1 MQDMQALLHES
12 GGSEAGFPTGGFMG
26 DLIRAK
32 DWSATPLG
40 AMETWSPSLRMMVSF
55 LLANRFPLLLWW
67 GPKYVSIYND
77 AYRPVLGNKH
87 PNALGQPVSEC
98 WSEIWHVLQP
108 LIDTPFN
115 GGPATW
121 VEDLALELNRHG
133 FIEEAHF
140 TVAYSPV
147 PDETAPRGIGGVLA
161 TVHEI
166 TEKVIGERRMKVL
179 SDLGLRVAE
188 GKTGETACG
197 IAAETLANHPK
208 DSPFALLYLL
218 DREGRH
224 MHLAGAAGV
233 AMGTELSPIT
243 VDVSG
248 EYPDQDRWHLADVLR
263 SESALA
269 VEDLAQR
276 FAHVPSGP
284 WSDPPRTAV
293 VVPIHSTNAHQLAGL
308 LVAGVSARLH
318 LDHLYL
324 SFLDLVAAQ
333 IATAIANARSY
344 EEERRRAAAL
354 AQIDHAKTVF
364 FSNVSHEF
372 RTPLTLMLGPLED
385 LLNDPQPLGPA
396 QRQQLNVAHRN
407 SLRLLR
413 LVNTL
418 LDFSRIEAG
427 RVQASYQPTDLAALT
442 TDLASQFRSATER
455 AGLSLDIECAP
466 LPEPVY
472 VDRDLWEKLV
482 LNLLSNAFKFTLAG
496 GIAIALRGADGQA
509 ELQVRDTGTG
519 IAAHELPRLFER
531 FHRVESSRGR
541 THEGTGIGLA
551 LVQELA
557 RLHGG
562 TVRVDST
569 PGVGSVFTVNIPFGT
584 EHLPPERVRSDGHS
598 VSTAIG
604 SRPFVEEA
612 LRWLPT
618 DAETPADAREG
629 DLDRSFP
636 AVLRESGGNILL
648 ADDNADMRDYVGKLL
663 APHYEVRTAA
673 DGSQALEEIR
683 ERRPDLLLSDVMMP
697 KLDGLGLV
705 RAVRADAAL
714 ADLPIILLSARA
726 GEEASVQG
734 LEAGA
739 DDYLVKPFGARE
751 LLARVAGTL
760 KLARTRRELES
771 RIAADQAQLQ
781 VIFDN
786 APLGVYLVD
795 DALRIIDINPTAR
808 PMFGDAANLVGQ
820 DFSELMHRLWS
831 QSYADEVVWH
841 FRQTLETGVPYHV
854 PEHAEER
861 IDRGVIEYYE
871 WQINRVPLPRGRYG
885 VVCYF
890 RDISVQVHARQAIAE
905 TGEKLL
911 RLNERLETRVD
922 EEVAA
927 REQAQARLAHSQ
939 RMEALGQL
947 AGGIAHDFNNILQA
961 VSGGLSLIEKR
972 TQDPQLRRLAGMA
985 GEAAARGSAIT
996 GRLLSFARRGELR
1009 ATSVEPL
1016 PLLENLREMLIP
1028 TLGAAI
1034 TIRLDVP
1041 PDVPPMLADKAQLET
1056 VLINLAINA
1065 RDAMPD
1071 GGSLTISVEPDRL
1084 NDARMNGHRPG
1095 SYLRIRVVDTGKGM
1109 DAVTLARASEPFFT
1123 TKPPGQGTGLGLAM
1137 ARGFAQQSGGDFMI
1151 ESATARG
1158 TAVTL
1163 WFPQAD
1169 QAKADAPP
1177 DASATPCG
1185 TSARVLIA
1193 DDDPMVREVLAWQ
1206 LIAQGYRVTQ
1216 ASDGL
1221 AALAELESGNIPDL
1235 LVTDFAMPGMN
1246 GLELIQEARRR
1257 RLGLPALLLT
1267 GYADGN
1273 IIDDVFNMKLDP
1285 ISLLRKPVTDAQL
1298 TERMTALLLGGAA
1311 RPSSAGST
1319 TRARH

>member
-1 MQDMQALLHES
+1 MHDLQATFGQ
-12 GGSEAGFPTGGFMG
+12 GGSSELGFLAGGGSMG

-40 AMETWSPSLRMMVSF
+40 AVETWSASLRMMVSF

-67 GPKYVSIYND
+67 GPQYLSIYND

-87 PNALGQPVSEC
+87 PHALGQPVSEC

-121 VEDLALELNRHG
+121 IDDLALEINRHG
-133 FIEEAHF
+133 FVEETHF

-147 PDETAPRGIGGVLA
+147 PDESAPRGIGGVLA

-166 TEKVIGERRMKVL
+166 TEKVIGERRIKLL
-179 SDLGLRVAE
+179 SDLGLRVSE
-188 GKTGETACG
+188 GKMAETACA
-197 IAAETLANHPK
+197 IAGEALASHPK
-208 DSPFALLYLL
+208 DIPFALLYLL
-218 DREGRH
+218 DREGRQV
-224 MHLAGAAGV
+224 HLAGAAGV
-233 AMGTELSPIT
+233 PAGTDLSPIT
-243 VDVSG
+243 VHMSDDCPS
-248 EYPDQDRWHLADVLR
+248 QDPWRFADVLR
-263 SESALA
+263 GETA
-269 VEDLAQR
+269 VLVEGLEQR

-284 WSDPPRTAV
+284 WSDRPREAV
-293 VVPIHSTNAHQLAGL
+293 VVPIRSTKAHQPAGL
-308 LVAGVSARLH
+308 LVAGVSARLR
-318 LDHLYL
+318 LDQLYL
-324 SFLDLVAAQ
+324 SFIDLVAAQ

-344 EEERRRAAAL
+344 EEECRRAAAL
-354 AQIDHAKTVF
+354 AEIDRAKTVF

-385 LLNDPQPLGPA
+385 LLSDPASLAPE
-396 QRQQLNVAHRN
+396 QRQRLSVAHRN

-442 TDLASQFRSATER
+442 ADLASQFRSATER
-455 AGLSLDIECAP
+455 AGLTLAIECP
-466 LPEPVY
+466 TLPEPVH
-472 VDRDLWEKLV
+472 VDRDMWEKLV
-482 LNLLSNAFKFTLAG
+482 LNLLSNAFKFTFEG
-496 GIAIALRGADGQA
+496 GITVALRAESGQA
-509 ELQVRDTGTG
+509 ELQVRDTGIG
-519 IAAHELPRLFER
+519 IAPGELPRLFER
-531 FHRVESSRGR
+531 FHRVEGSRGR

-569 PGVGSVFTVNIPFGT
+569 PGAGSTFTVSIPFGT
-584 EHLPPERVRSDGHS
+584 DHLPPERVQSPGHL
-598 VSTAIG
+598 VSTVTG

-612 LRWLPT
+612 LRWLPHE
-618 DAETPADAREG
+618 AASPATSAGEAG
-629 DLDRSFP
+629 LDRLAAPSS
-636 AVLRESGGNILL
+636 RDSGGCILL
-648 ADDNADMRDYVGKLL
+648 ADDNADMRDYVTRLL
-663 APHYEVRTAA
+663 APHYVVRTAT
-673 DGSQALEEIR
+673 DGAQALEEMR
-683 ERRPDLLLSDVMMP
+683 RRRPDLLLSDVMMP

-714 ADLPIILLSARA
+714 ADLPIVLLSARA
-726 GEEASVQG
+726 GEEESVQG
-734 LEAGA
+734 LDAGA

-751 LLARVAGTL
+751 LLARVAGML
-760 KLARTRRELES
+760 KLARVRREFEK

-786 APLGVYLVD
+786 APVGVCLLD
-795 DALRIIDINPTAR
+795 GALRILSINPTAR
-808 PMFGDAANLVGQ
+808 PMFGNAFDLVGQ
-820 DFSELMHRLWS
+820 DLPEVIHRLWP
-831 QSYADEVVWH
+831 QAYADEIVWH
-841 FRQTLETGVPYHV
+841 FRHTLRSGEPYHL
-854 PEHAEER
+854 AERAETR
-861 IDRGVIEYYE
+861 LDRGVVEYYE
-871 WQINRVPLPRGRYG
+871 WQINRVPLPESKYG
-885 VVCYF
+885 LVCYI
-890 RDISVQVHARQAIAE
+890 RDVSVQVQARQAIAE
-905 TGEKLL
+905 ASEKLL
-911 RLNERLETRVD
+911 RLNEQLETRV
-922 EEVAA
+922 EQEVAA
-927 REQAQARLAHSQ
+927 REQAQSRLAHSQ

-961 VSGGLSLIEKR
+961 VSGGLTLIQKR
-972 TQDPQLRRLAGMA
+972 AQDAQLRRLAAMA

-1028 TLGAAI
+1028 TLGTAI
-1034 TIRLDVP
+1034 TIRIEVP
-1041 PDVPPMLADKAQLET
+1041 QDTPPMLADKAQLET

-1071 GGSLTISVEPDRL
+1071 GGVLTMSV
-1084 NDARMNGHRPG
+1084 ARDPVNGARADGRRPG
-1095 SYLRIRVVDTGKGM
+1095 SYLRVRVTDTGRGM

-1137 ARGFAQQSGGDFMI
+1137 ARGFAQQSGGDFLI
-1151 ESATARG
+1151 DSTLGAG
-1158 TAVTL
+1158 TTVTL
-1163 WFPQAD
+1163 WFPEAD
-1169 QAKADAPP
+1169 PAMADSPS
-1177 DASATPCG
+1177 DSATPPCG
-1185 TSARVLIA
+1185 ASARVLVA

-1246 GLELIQEARRR
+1246 GLELIQEARRH

-1273 IIDDVFNMKLDP
+1273 LRDDIFNMKLDP
-1285 ISLLRKPVTDAQL
+1285 ISLLRKPVTDSEL
-1298 TERMTALLLGGAA
+1298 SERMAALLVGG
-1311 RPSSAGST
+1311 RDPDTGSS
-1319 TRARH
+1319 TRARC